1 VPALKKAR
9 LDPAGECV
17 IPSPAEPS
25 LGSIQKQGE
34 YDMAKASKS
43 TFDRLTATNRKQRR
57 KLRQQLCASD
67 PGLTVVHPNAAGIDV
82 GNESHYVAVPGDR
95 EGAPVQ
101 EFGCWTADLVR
112 MCEWLQRS
120 RIETVA
126 MQATGVYWIPLY
138 DQLTQH
144 GIEVVVVNAQHTK
157 NVPGRKT
164 DVQEA
169 QWLMKL
175 HTYGLLSNSFQLQ
188 GEMEKVRTIWRL
200 RDRQVKEAT
209 RAIQHM
215 QKALTKMNIQL
226 ANVLSDI
233 SGSSGQAIIG
243 AILAGERDPYKLAD
257 LKHERVRASREQV
270 ARSLE
275 GSWREDVLF
284 ELQQAVEAYRFAR
297 QQMGECDKKLAEY
310 LEALPARNPEDG
322 LPEMELPAKN
332 KAPRVRKPKG
342 NAPAFDLKSSLRRVA
357 GVDLTSIDGIDVMTA
372 QTILAEVGTDLS
384 AFRDED
390 HFASWLGL
398 SPSKDI
404 SGGKVIRSGTRKVQ
418 NRVAMSLRMAA
429 TTLRLS
435 DSYLGARY
443 RHLCRKL
450 PAKASAVKAM
460 ARYLALLVYRM
471 LTKGQAWVDCGAA
484 RFEQRREQLEMAG
497 LNKRAAAKGLKLVPV
512 AAPVN

>member
-1 VPALKKAR
+1 MGKAR
-9 LDPAGECV
+9 
-17 IPSPAEPS
+17 
-25 LGSIQKQGE
+25 
-34 YDMAKASKS
+34 KS
-43 TFDRLTATNRKQRR
+43 TFERLTAMNRKQRR
-57 KLRQQLCASD
+57 DLRRQLCSAD
-67 PGLTVVHPNAAGIDV
+67 PGLTIVHPNAAGIDV
-82 GNESHYVAVPGDR
+82 GNESHYVAIPADR
-95 EGAPVQ
+95 DPAPVQ

-112 MCEWLQRS
+112 MCEWLQDRG
-120 RIETVA
+120 IETVA
-126 MQATGVYWIPLY
+126 MQATGVYWIALY

-144 GIEVVVVNAQHTK
+144 GIEVVVVNAHHTN

-175 HTYGLLSNSFQLQ
+175 HAYGLLSNSFQLQ

-200 RDRQVKEAT
+200 RNRHVKEA
-209 RAIQHM
+209 AKAVQHM
-215 QKALTKMNIQL
+215 QKALTKMNIQI
-226 ANVLSDI
+226 ANVISDI
-233 SGSSGQAIIG
+233 SGVTGQTIIG
-243 AILAGERDPYKLAD
+243 AILAGERDAYKLAD
-257 LKHERVRASREQV
+257 LKHERVRASREEI

-275 GSWREDVLF
+275 GNWREDVVF
-284 ELQQAVEAYRFAR
+284 ELQQAFDAHRFAQ
-297 QQMGECDKKLAEY
+297 QQMRECDEQLEKY
-310 LEALPARNPEDG
+310 LERLPARNPEDG
-322 LPEMELPAKN
+322 LAEGESLGKKKLA
-332 KAPRVRKPKG
+332 RLRKPRG
-342 NAPAFDLKSSLRRVA
+342 NAPAFDLKNSLRRIA

-384 AFRDED
+384 AFRDEN

-460 ARYLALLVYRM
+460 ARYLAVLVYRM
-471 LTKGQAWVDCGAA
+471 LTKGQAWVDGGAA
-484 RFEQRREQLEMAG
+484 RFEQRREQWEMVG
-497 LNKRAAAKGLKLVPV
+497 LRKRAAARGLMLVSV
-512 AAPVN
+512 EAATEGSRI